1 MAEAPTHRL
10 ALAHVT
16 PYRGNGLAMDPA
28 PERNRLLLRGQ
39 PDDAFLGVVVGI
51 AGIAPPVAPNTAAIS
66 DAVTILWLGPDEWLV
81 ETAALPLGPFT
92 AALAGSHAAVLDVS
106 DAYTVIRLVGVRTP
120 DVLSSGCSLD
130 LHPRAFPGVARTL
143 LGKADVLL
151 HRIGHAAEPTFD
163 VYVARSYAD
172 YLWRWLAV
180 AASG

>member
-1 MAEAPTHRL
+1 MAEAPTRRL

-16 PYRGNGLAMDPA
+16 PYRRDGLAMDPA

-39 PDDAFLGVVVGI
+39 PGEAFLGLVGDV
-51 AGIAPPVAPNTAAIS
+51 AGIAPPVTPNTAAIGG
-66 DAVTILWLGPDEWLV
+66 AAAILWLGPDEWLV
-81 ETAALPLGPFT
+81 ETEAVPLGPFA
-92 AALAGSHAAVLDVS
+92 AALAGMHAAVLDVS
-106 DAYTVIRLVGVRTP
+106 DAYAAIRLSGARVP

-130 LHPRAFPGVARTL
+130 LHPRVFPGVARTL

-151 HRIGHAAEPTFD
+151 HRIGHGDEPTFD